1 MDDKRLFVNTT
12 PGNRFLDRLTGKTKV
27 RTFLILIVLLI
38 ATWDIRVILPF
49 FILSW
54 IALISL
60 KPDWKK
66 VWGVMAFVVVM
77 NLFNLF
83 LVWVVRPDY
92 GLSICGGSTVIFKLT
107 DFYIITSE
115 TLWYFM
121 VRFLKLF
128 GTFTISLTFI
138 QCITPSEMAAGL
150 YSCKVPYKVCT
161 IFSIAFR
168 YIPDI
173 SRDFHSIKISM
184 QMRGM
189 ELDSKKTSLWTRLKQ
204 NVLILVPLIITSF
217 DRVGNIANGM
227 DLRGYGKNKTRTY
240 YAEHEDGPGDKKMK
254 VVYLLFFAIMIFVII
269 WRIFFPSE
277 YEVWCPWIK

>member
-92 GLSICGGSTVIFKLT
+92 GLSI
-107 DFYIITSE
+107 
-115 TLWYFM
+115 
-121 VRFLKLF
+121 
-128 GTFTISLTFI
+128 
-138 QCITPSEMAAGL
+138 
-150 YSCKVPYKVCT
+150 
-161 IFSIAFR
+161 
-168 YIPDI
+168 
-173 SRDFHSIKISM
+173 
-184 QMRGM
+184 
-189 ELDSKKTSLWTRLKQ
+189 
-204 NVLILVPLIITSF
+204 
-217 DRVGNIANGM
+217 
-227 DLRGYGKNKTRTY
+227 
-240 YAEHEDGPGDKKMK
+240 
-254 VVYLLFFAIMIFVII
+254 
-269 WRIFFPSE
+269 
-277 YEVWCPWIK
+277 